1 MMHEKASYRHR
12 IYALERPVG
21 ASGKPTNDQCLAE
34 AKCEV
39 SIISRSESESEQW
52 PIKRV
57 CEIPL
62 LTVLM
67 LSGMYLIEERMRE
80 RLHGR

>member
-1 MMHEKASYRHR
+1 MHEKASYRSR
-12 IYALERPVG
+12 IYVPDRPVG

-39 SIISRSESESEQW
+39 SLVLRSESESEQW

-62 LTVLM
+62 FIVLM
-67 LSGMYLIEERMRE
+67 PSGMY
-80 RLHGR
+80 